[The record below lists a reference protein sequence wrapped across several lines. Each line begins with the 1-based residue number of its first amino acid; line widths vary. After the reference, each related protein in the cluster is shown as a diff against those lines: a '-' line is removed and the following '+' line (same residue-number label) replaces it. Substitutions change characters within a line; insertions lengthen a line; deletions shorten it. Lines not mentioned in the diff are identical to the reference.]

1 MSSHEA
7 GAIPARADSLEL
19 ISSDQTGAGLTD
31 ASTQRTV
38 VVSGMSGAGKS
49 QALKV
54 LEDLGFFCIDNL
66 PVPMLH
72 GFLDF
77 CRNSETPIPRVAIGM
92 DVRAGRQLEQLPA
105 FLAGLRNEG
114 HPLELLFLEADD
126 KTLFTR
132 FRESRRPHPMEA
144 QGAIS
149 ELIAL
154 ERQALAPVRAD
165 ADWIVDTAGLSIHE
179 LRRRLIQHFE
189 PSALGA
195 MRVTLV
201 SFGYKFGMPFEADL
215 VFDVRFL
222 PNPYFVPELKAFD
235 GRTPEVAAYVFDSP
249 VSRAF
254 FERLEPLLEFLLPQY
269 QREGKTYLTIAV
281 GCTGGKHRSVAS
293 VERLSA
299 LVARAGLP
307 VDIRHRDL
315 QG

>member
-1 MSSHEA
+1 MSSHDA
-7 GAIPARADSLEL
+7 GAGREGQAVGSVGEGSGVAPGS
-19 ISSDQTGAGLTD
+19 
-31 ASTQRTV
+31 ASRIV

-77 CRNSETPIPRVAIGM
+77 CKNSETPMSRVAIGM
-92 DVRAGRQLEQLPA
+92 DVRAGRQLEQLPR
-105 FLAGLRNEG
+105 LLTELRG
-114 HPLELLFLEADD
+114 HGHVLEILFLEADD

-132 FRESRRPHPMEA
+132 FRESRRPHPLEA
-144 QGAIS
+144 QGAVS

-154 ERQALAPVRAD
+154 ERQALAEVRTD
-165 ADWIVDTAGLSIHE
+165 ADWIVDTSGLSIHE
-179 LRRRLIQHFE
+179 LRRRLIQHYD

-195 MRVTLV
+195 MRVTLI
-201 SFGYKFGMPFEADL
+201 SFGYKYGVPFEADL
-215 VFDVRFL
+215 LFDVRFL
-222 PNPYFVPELKAFD
+222 PNPYFVPGLKEQD
-235 GRTPEVAAYVFDSP
+235 GRNPTVAAYVFDSA

-254 FERLEPLLEFLLPQY
+254 FERLEALLEFLLPQY

-293 VERLSA
+293 VERLST
-299 LVARAGLP
+299 LVSQAGLS
-307 VDIRHRDL
+307 VDVRHRDL
-315 QG
+315 QV